1 MREMLI
7 VFQRDFLAHV
17 NTRAFIISTILVPTL
32 TAVMLMLPQVMDA
45 GATRTFVLVNE
56 ASEHVGTTFAQSL
69 TAAPRTERD
78 NRYFIK
84 RETGAF
90 ASLRA
95 SLNERVLANE
105 IEGYVVI
112 PSDVLSGAKILY
124 RARSVSSPKV
134 IFDLQL
140 AAQRAVQSEKLQQS
154 GVDSATVQVLW
165 ERVSVDSVR
174 ITRQGEKPGSA
185 YSGFMFAYLV
195 AFLIYILVVMYGASI
210 LRSVFEEKRNRISE
224 IVVSSIPAGR
234 FLAGKILGVGAA
246 AVLQVV
252 IWAAIVLTILGLPIL
267 SSSLQVSS
275 DTVALLSV
283 DPGVAAALL
292 FFFLVGFFLYASM
305 FAALGAASGSEQ
317 DAQSMQGLLFV
328 PIIVPL
334 LFMGAVI
341 NDPAGRTAQVLSL
354 IPFTSPITMPMRL
367 ASAPVPAGEIVTSSL
382 VLLAT
387 LLVFTWAAGKIYRI
401 GILSTGK
408 RPGLVELYRWM
419 RTA

>member
-1 MREMLI
+1 MREMFI

-32 TAVMLMLPQVMDA
+32 IAVMFVLPRVMDA
-45 GATRTFVLVNE
+45 GTARTFVLVNE
-56 ASEHVGTTFAQSL
+56 ASDHVGDTFVQAL
-69 TAAPRTERD
+69 TAEPRTARD
-78 NRYFIK
+78 NRYAIK
-84 RETGAF
+84 REPGRF
-90 ASLRA
+90 ERLRA
-95 SLNERVLANE
+95 PLNERVLANE
-105 IEGYVVI
+105 IEGYVVL
-112 PSDVLSGAKILY
+112 PRDLLSGQKILF

-140 AAQRAVQSEKLQQS
+140 AAQRAVQSEKLRQA
-154 GVDSATVQVLW
+154 GVGSEMVQVLW
-165 ERVSVDSVR
+165 ERVNVESVR
-174 ITRQGEKPGSA
+174 ITQQGEKPGSA
-185 YSGFMFAYLV
+185 ISGFMFAYLV

-224 IVVSSIPAGR
+224 IVVSSISAGG
-234 FLAGKILGVGAA
+234 FLTGKILGVGAA
-246 AVLQVV
+246 AVVQVV
-252 IWAAIVLTILGLPIL
+252 IWAAIVFTILGLPIL
-267 SSSLQVSS
+267 PVSS
-275 DTVALLSV
+275 DTMALLSV

-305 FAALGAASGSEQ
+305 FAALGAASSSEQ

-367 ASAPVPAGEIVTSSL
+367 ASAPVPAGEILTSSL
-382 VLLAT
+382 VLLAM
-387 LLVFTWAAGKIYRI
+387 LLAITWAAGKIYRI

-408 RPGLVELYRWM
+408 RPGLVELYRWV

>member
-1 MREMLI
+1 MHEMLI

-17 NTRAFIISTILVPTL
+17 HSRAFIISTILVPTL
-32 TAVMLMLPQVMDA
+32 IAVMFILPRAIDA
-45 GATRTFVLVNE
+45 GAARTFVLVNE
-56 ASEHVGTTFAQSL
+56 ASDHVGDTFAQAL
-69 TAAPRTERD
+69 TVEPRNPRD
-78 NRYFIK
+78 NRYSIE
-84 RETGAF
+84 RETGSFNA
-90 ASLRA
+90 LRG
-95 SLNERVLANE
+95 SLNERVLGNE

-112 PSDVLSGAKILY
+112 PSDFLSGQKILY

-140 AAQRAVQSEKLQQS
+140 AAQRAMQSEKLRQA
-154 GVDSATVQVLW
+154 GVGSEMVQVLW
-165 ERVSVDSVR
+165 ERVDVDSVR
-174 ITRQGEKPGSA
+174 ITPQGEKPGSA
-185 YSGFMFAYLV
+185 LSGFMFAYLV

-224 IVVSSIPAGR
+224 IVVSSISAGR
-234 FLAGKILGVGAA
+234 FLTGKILGVGAA

-252 IWAAIVLTILGLPIL
+252 IWVVIVFTILGLPIL
-267 SSSLQVSS
+267 PVSS

-283 DPGVAAALL
+283 APGVAAALL

-305 FAALGAASGSEQ
+305 FAALGAASSSEQ

-328 PIIVPL
+328 PVIVPL
-334 LFMGAVI
+334 LFMAAVI

-367 ASAPVPAGEIVTSSL
+367 ASAPVPAGELITSAA

-387 LLVFTWAAGKIYRI
+387 LLATTWAAGKIYRI

-408 RPGLVELYRWM
+408 RPGLVELYRWV

>member
-32 TAVMLMLPQVMDA
+32 IAVMFILPRAMDA
-45 GATRTFVLVNE
+45 GAARTFVLVNE
-56 ASEHVGTTFAQSL
+56 ASDHVGDTFVRAL
-69 TAAPRTERD
+69 TAEPRTARD
-78 NRYFIK
+78 NRYAIK
-84 RETGAF
+84 RESGRFETM
-90 ASLRA
+90 RA
-95 SLNERVLANE
+95 RLNERVLENE

-112 PSDVLSGAKILY
+112 PPDVLSGQKILY

-140 AAQRAVQSEKLQQS
+140 AAQRAVQSEKLRQS
-154 GVDSATVQVLW
+154 GVGSEMVQVLW
-165 ERVSVDSVR
+165 ERVNVDSVR
-174 ITRQGEKPGSA
+174 ITQQGEKPGSA
-185 YSGFMFAYLV
+185 LSGFMFAYLV

-224 IVVSSIPAGR
+224 LVVSSIPAGR
-234 FLAGKILGVGAA
+234 FLTGKILGVGAA
-246 AVLQVV
+246 AVVQVV
-252 IWAAIVLTILGLPIL
+252 IWAVIVFTILGLPIL
-267 SSSLQVSS
+267 PVSA

-305 FAALGAASGSEQ
+305 FAALGAASSSEQ

-367 ASAPVPAGEIVTSSL
+367 ASAPVPAGEVLISSL

-387 LLVFTWAAGKIYRI
+387 LLAITWVAGKIYRI

-408 RPGLVELYRWM
+408 RPGLVELYRWV

>member
-32 TAVMLMLPQVMDA
+32 IAVMFILPRVMDSGSA
-45 GATRTFVLVNE
+45 RTFVLVNE
-56 ASEHVGTTFAQSL
+56 ASGSVGDTFVQAL
-69 TAAPRTERD
+69 TAEPRTARD
-78 NRYFIK
+78 NRYTLEHEPGRF
-84 RETGAF
+84 ET
-90 ASLRA
+90 LRPA
-95 SLNERVLANE
+95 LNERVLANE

-112 PSDVLSGAKILY
+112 PPDVLTGQKVLY

-140 AAQRAVQSEKLQQS
+140 AAQRAVQSEKLRQS
-154 GVDSATVQVLW
+154 GVSNDMMQVLW
-165 ERVSVDSVR
+165 QRVNVDSVR
-174 ITRQGEKPGSA
+174 ITQQGEKPGSA
-185 YSGFMFAYLV
+185 LSGFMFAYLV

-224 IVVSSIPAGR
+224 IVVSSISAGR
-234 FLAGKILGVGAA
+234 FLTGKILGVGAA
-246 AVLQVV
+246 AVVQVV
-252 IWAAIVLTILGLPIL
+252 IWAVIVVTILGLPIL
-267 SSSLQVSS
+267 SGNISA
-275 DTVALLSV
+275 DTTSILAV
-283 DPGVAAALL
+283 DPEVAVALL

-305 FAALGAASGSEQ
+305 FAALGAAASSEQ

-367 ASAPVPAGEIVTSSL
+367 ASAPVPAGELVTSAL

-387 LLVFTWAAGKIYRI
+387 LLVILWAAGKIYRI

-408 RPGLVELYRWM
+408 RPGLVELYRWV